1 MQGQCKTVGIALLTE
16 SESTHL
22 GEMSHDFTSGD
33 HKQNK
38 EIYILTEIQTE
49 LNTNVGVTAGI
60 SAKL

>member
-1 MQGQCKTVGIALLTE
+1 MGIALLTE